1 MSNVPNYNTQN
12 ISLGPGV
19 AYIGAAG
26 TTPLTDVGAI
36 HDDGM
41 ELTVTREFLD
51 VFQGSPKVLIKRFVT
66 GETVELTVKGIE
78 WNLINLALALGTGVT
93 TSSASQD
100 TYSFGEDPD
109 ATEVAVQVVHSM
121 PTGHT
126 ITLRLWRS
134 QTVGEWK
141 TALKQGEL
149 HSFPLSFKALSST
162 LTWDGQQL
170 AVGKRLFQIVRQKQ

>member
-1 MSNVPNYNTQN
+1 VANISNYNTQN

-19 AYIGAAG
+19 AYIGLAG

-66 GETVELTVKGIE
+66 GEKVELAIKGIE

-93 TSSASQD
+93 TSSAAQD
-100 TYSFGEDPD
+100 TYAFGEDPN
-109 ATEVAVQVVHSM
+109 ATEMAVQVLHSM
-121 PTGHT
+121 PSGNT
-126 ITLRLWRS
+126 ITLRLWRT
-134 QTVGEWK
+134 QPVGEWK

-149 HSFPLSFKALSST
+149 HSFPLSFVALSST
-162 LTWDGQQL
+162 LKWDNSVL
-170 AVGKRLFQIVRQKQ
+170 VVGKRLFEIVRQKQ